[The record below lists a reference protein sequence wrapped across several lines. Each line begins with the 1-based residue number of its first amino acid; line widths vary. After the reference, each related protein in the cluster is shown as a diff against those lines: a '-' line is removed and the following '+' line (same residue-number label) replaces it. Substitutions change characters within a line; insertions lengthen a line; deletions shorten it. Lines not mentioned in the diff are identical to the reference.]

1 MIKIFINKLFTKL
14 FFSMQIVLPSFY
26 EARIYHKKNKT
37 YTQRY
42 CQGMQKQVNKPLE
55 PEK

>member
-1 MIKIFINKLFTKL
+1 
-14 FFSMQIVLPSFY
+14 MQIVLPSFY